1 MDGKMEHQDLVDE
14 INSIYGLN
22 IDRQLRPTQS
32 EKLAL
37 FKKKN
42 VSLTTYNQKKII
54 NFSKSAFDQIVEI
67 FLVKNT
73 SFFRDKAQFFLME
86 QVVLPNLI
94 DQLSSNTK
102 LDIRIWSTGCS
113 TGEEPYSILLTLLNY
128 FKEKYWFIDCG
139 VLATDVSSES
149 LKVLERGEYSISGV
163 LPENIEIIKE
173 YCDIND
179 DLKFEF
185 PLKLRSEI
193 TARNFNLNSEV
204 FPFKKKF
211 HIIFC
216 RNVLIHFNQISRENC
231 VKKIINAIEP
241 NGYLFLGDAETIN
254 INKYQIKAIGRG
266 IYQKTVPE
274 GV

>member
-1 MDGKMEHQDLVDE
+1 MIGKIEHQDLVDE

-22 IDRQLRPTQS
+22 IDRNLRPTQS
-32 EKLAL
+32 EKLEL
-37 FKKKN
+37 FKKN
-42 VSLTTYNQKKII
+42 GSFITDNQKKI
-54 NFSKSAFDQIVEI
+54 NFSKSVFAQIVEI

-73 SFFRDKAQFFLME
+73 SFFRDKSQFFLME

-94 DQLSSNTK
+94 DQLSSNAK
-102 LDIRIWSTGCS
+102 LDIRIWSAGCS

-128 FKEKYWFIDCG
+128 FKEKYWFLDCG

-149 LKVLERGEYSISGV
+149 LKVLEQGVYSISGI
-163 LPENIEIIKE
+163 LPENIEVIKE
-173 YCDIND
+173 YCDLNG

-193 TARNFNLNSEV
+193 TARNFNLNSEI

-231 VKKIINAIEP
+231 LEKIINAIEP

-254 INKYQIKAIGRG
+254 NKKYQIKAIGRG
-266 IYQKTVPE
+266 IYQKTVSE